1 MLFYG
6 RCLFLG
12 YSDGKVFRRATRVEK
27 FSEGFVSHNNKCDRT
42 KHSEKLEKDVSVF
55 RKRLR
60 LSGRMYPSF
69 SWEGACL
76 YPERGLCSIRNLS
89 LRSQRQLFPDPFL
102 PVGSKSRK
110 GESVKTAICHLFVSI
125 NPDYRYHCLFA
136 NLYGAIHSYPGISLM
151 YRWIEFHP
159 FADLCSGEFCG
170 IFNIRVFLFWLIKS
184 KTGSFGNRPMAFQA
198 CVWLLPAENGAS
210 LQMK

>member
-1 MLFYG
+1 MLTSFGQNVPIFFPG
-6 RCLFLG
+6 R
-12 YSDGKVFRRATRVEK
+12 S
-27 FSEGFVSHNNKCDRT
+27 
-42 KHSEKLEKDVSVF
+42 
-55 RKRLR
+55 
-60 LSGRMYPSF
+60 
-69 SWEGACL
+69 
-76 YPERGLCSIRNLS
+76 LS
-89 LRSQRQLFPDPFL
+89 LPGTRALFHQKPLFGESKTAFPDPFL
-102 PVGSKSRK
+102 PVGSKSGK

-125 NPDYRYHCLFA
+125 NSDYRYHCLFA

-159 FADLCSGEFCG
+159 FADLCSGGFCG
-170 IFNIRVFLFWLIKS
+170 IFNIRVLLFWLIKS